1 MVIDTSAIVA
11 ILAAEPEAEHFAALI
26 EAVPRPLVS
35 AASMVEAG
43 IVLGP
48 EHAATLDAFVAAA
61 GLEVVPVDEAQS
73 RAAREAH
80 RRFGRG
86 SPSRVR
92 LTFGDCFSY
101 GPGQD
106 ERPAAAVEGGRL
118 RPHRSGPCECPTAPL
133 A

>member
-11 ILAAEPEAEHFAALI
+11 ILAAEPEAEHFAELI
-26 EAVPRPLVS
+26 EAAPRPLVS

-86 SPSRVR
+86 SPSRAR

-101 GPGQD
+101 ALARTNDLPLLFKGD
-106 ERPAAAVEGGRL
+106 DFARTDLAPASAP
-118 RPHRSGPCECPTAPL
+118 PHR
-133 A
+133 